1 MIEWSTVHKKVS
13 MNLPSSCFFH
23 KLSEMGI
30 TLEERMA
37 LYEFIKGTVE
47 FVGPEYI
54 VIENNGIGYQISTP
68 NPFVYSGKMEHKVT
82 VFTYHYVREDIMAL
96 YGFDSRE
103 EKKLFT
109 KLLNVSGIG
118 PKGALAILA
127 SGEVQQVVSAIENED
142 EGFLIKFPGVGKK
155 TARQMILDLKGKLQD
170 IVPDF
175 FPNLFNADSFTVEAK
190 SLSNMAFEEAIL
202 ALKALGYSDK
212 EIKKISPELR
222 KEKLTTDQYIKK
234 ALQRLLK

>member
-1 MIEWSTVHKKVS
+1 M
-13 MNLPSSCFFH
+13 
-23 KLSEMGI
+23 
-30 TLEERMA
+30 
-37 LYEFIKGTVE
+37 YEFIKGSLE
-47 FVGPEYI
+47 FVCPEYI

-68 NPFVYSGKMEHKVT
+68 NPFIYSSKMNTNVT
-82 VFTYHYVREDIMAL
+82 VFTYHYVREDLIAL
-96 YGFDSRE
+96 YGFETRE

-142 EGFLIKFPGVGKK
+142 ESYLIKFPGVGKK

-170 IVPDF
+170 IVPDY
-175 FPNLFNADSFTVEAK
+175 FPNLFNADTLPITA
-190 SLSNMAFEEAIL
+190 LSTNHAFEEAIL

-212 EIKKISPELR
+212 EVKKISPELR
-222 KEKLTTDQYIKK
+222 KEQLSTDQYIKK

>member
-1 MIEWSTVHKKVS
+1 MIEWSTV
-13 MNLPSSCFFH
+13 
-23 KLSEMGI
+23 
-30 TLEERMA
+30 TQEERIT

-54 VIENNGIGYQISTP
+54 VIENNGIGYQIATP
-68 NPFVYSGKMEHKVT
+68 NPFIYSSKIESLVT
-82 VFTYHYVREDIMAL
+82 VFTFHYVREDIMAL
-96 YGFDSRE
+96 YGFETRE
-103 EKKLFT
+103 EKKLFI

-142 EGFLIKFPGVGKK
+142 ESFLVKFPGVGKK

-170 IVPDF
+170 IVPDY
-175 FPNLFNADSFTVEAK
+175 FPNLFNADTYTVQ
-190 SLSNMAFEEAIL
+190 SNSSNAAFEEAIL
-202 ALKALGYSDK
+202 ALKALGYSEK

-222 KEKLTTDQYIKK
+222 KETLSTDQYIKK

>member
-1 MIEWSTVHKKVS
+1 
-13 MNLPSSCFFH
+13 
-23 KLSEMGI
+23 
-30 TLEERMA
+30 

-47 FVGPEYI
+47 FVGPEYL

-68 NPFVYSGKMEHKVT
+68 NPFIYAGKLETLVT
-82 VFTYHYVREDIMAL
+82 VYTYHYVREDVIAL
-96 YGFDSRE
+96 YGFETRE

-127 SGEVQQVVSAIENED
+127 SGEVQQVVTAIENED
-142 EGFLIKFPGVGKK
+142 ESFLVKFPGVGKK

-170 IVPDF
+170 IVPDY
-175 FPNLFNADSFTVEAK
+175 FPNLFNADKFPQADQAG
-190 SLSNMAFEEAIL
+190 NIAFDEAIL
-202 ALKALGYSDK
+202 ALKALGYSEK

-222 KEKLTTDQYIKK
+222 KEQLSTDQYIKK

>member
-1 MIEWSTVHKKVS
+1 M
-13 MNLPSSCFFH
+13 
-23 KLSEMGI
+23 
-30 TLEERMA
+30 
-37 LYEFIKGTVE
+37 YEFIKGSLE

-68 NPFVYSGKMEHKVT
+68 NPFIFSSKIENNVIVY
-82 VFTYHYVREDIMAL
+82 TYHYVREDVMAL
-96 YGFDSRE
+96 YGFETRE
-103 EKKLFT
+103 EKRLFT

-127 SGEVQQVVSAIENED
+127 SGEVQQVVAAIENED
-142 EGFLIKFPGVGKK
+142 ESFLVKFPGVGKK

-170 IVPDF
+170 IVPDY
-175 FPNLFNADSFTVEAK
+175 FPNLFNANQFTAQDIA
-190 SLSNMAFEEAIL
+190 SNSAFEEAIL

-212 EIKKISPELR
+212 EVKKITPELK
-222 KEKLTTDQYIKK
+222 KEQLSTDQYIKK

>member
-1 MIEWSTVHKKVS
+1 VIEWRIH
-13 MNLPSSCFFH
+13 
-23 KLSEMGI
+23 E
-30 TLEERMA
+30 TLRERKR
-37 LYEFIKGTVE
+37 LYEFIKGAVE

-68 NPFVYSGKMEHKVT
+68 NPFIYSSKMNTNVT
-82 VFTYHYVREDIMAL
+82 VYTYHYVREDLMAL
-96 YGFDSRE
+96 YGFETRE

-127 SGEVQQVVSAIENED
+127 SGEVQQVVSAIKNED
-142 EGFLIKFPGVGKK
+142 ESFLIKFPGVGKK

-170 IVPDF
+170 IVPDY
-175 FPNLFNADSFTVEAK
+175 FPNLFNADKIATQQST
-190 SLSNMAFEEAIL
+190 NTAFEEAIL
-202 ALKALGYSDK
+202 ALQALGYSDK
-212 EIKKISPELR
+212 EVKKISPELR
-222 KEKLTTDQYIKK
+222 KEQLSTDQYIKK

>member
-1 MIEWSTVHKKVS
+1 
-13 MNLPSSCFFH
+13 
-23 KLSEMGI
+23 
-30 TLEERMA
+30 

-68 NPFVYSGKMEHKVT
+68 NPFIYSSKMNTNVT
-82 VFTYHYVREDIMAL
+82 VYTYHYVREDLMAL
-96 YGFDSRE
+96 YGFESRE

-142 EGFLIKFPGVGKK
+142 ESFLVKFPGVGKK

-170 IVPDF
+170 IVPDY
-175 FPNLFNADSFTVEAK
+175 FPNLFNADKIATQQST
-190 SLSNMAFEEAIL
+190 NTAFEEAIL
-202 ALKALGYSDK
+202 ALQALGYSDK
-212 EIKKISPELR
+212 EVKKISPELR
-222 KEKLTTDQYIKK
+222 KEQLSTDQYIKK

>member
-1 MIEWSTVHKKVS
+1 MKYSGKS
-13 MNLPSSCFFH
+13 
-23 KLSEMGI
+23 G
-30 TLEERMA
+30 ERIV
-37 LYEFIKGTVE
+37 LYEFVKGTVE

-68 NPFVYSGKMEHKVT
+68 NPFIYSSKMETMVI
-82 VFTYHYVREDIMAL
+82 VYTYHYVREDLIAL
-96 YGFDSRE
+96 YGFETRE

-142 EGFLIKFPGVGKK
+142 ESFLVKFPGVGKK

-170 IVPDF
+170 IVPDY
-175 FPNLFNADSFTVEAK
+175 FPNLFNADQLLFSSQA
-190 SLSNMAFEEAIL
+190 SNSALEEAIL
-202 ALKALGYSDK
+202 ALKALGYSEK
-212 EIKKISPELR
+212 EIKKISPDLR
-222 KEKLTTDQYIKK
+222 KEQLSTDQYIKN
-234 ALQRLLK
+234 ALKRLLR